1 MNVGTTRKEGEAK
14 ARQKDSRC
22 PKDWAEEGE
31 QAEREQEP
39 GKPQLDAAGEAGT
52 KDGGIMMGE
61 AKWEE
66 EVGTVGK
73 LRSSSSFKSL
83 ETDILAVTLPAF
95 LLVVVEEDLTRLDR
109 REERTESLL

>member
-1 MNVGTTRKEGEAK
+1 MSKGLGRG
-14 ARQKDSRC
+14 
-22 PKDWAEEGE
+22 GE

-39 GKPQLDAAGEAGT
+39 GKPQLEAAGEAGT
-52 KDGGIMMGE
+52 KDEGIMMGE
-61 AKWEE
+61 PEWEE

-95 LLVVVEEDLTRLDR
+95 LLVEEDLTRLER
-109 REERTESLL
+109 RAERTESLL